1 MKITKSELQSIIKEE
16 LLKEFEG
23 DAPYDSYGGPL
34 ARALD
39 LLEDGYNA
47 LTEYIENQGG
57 DYHPLQEDA
66 DSLRMI
72 MQAIASEDGKN

>member
-1 MKITKSELQSIIKEE
+1 MKITKSELQNIIKEE

-47 LTEYIENQGG
+47 LTEYIENQEG

-72 MQAIASEDGKN
+72 MQAIASEEGKN

>member
-1 MKITKSELQSIIKEE
+1 MKITKSELQQIIKEE

-47 LTEYIENQGG
+47 LTEYIENQEG

-72 MQAIASEDGKN
+72 MQAIANEDGKN

>member
-1 MKITKSELQSIIKEE
+1 MKITKQELQKIIKEE

-47 LTEYIENQGG
+47 LPEQIENQEG

-72 MQAIASEDGKN
+72 MQAIANEDGKN

>member
-1 MKITKSELQSIIKEE
+1 MKITKQQLQKIIKEE

-39 LLEDGYNA
+39 LLEDAENA
-47 LTEYIENQGG
+47 LTEYIENQEG

-72 MQAIASEDGKN
+72 MQAIANEDGKN